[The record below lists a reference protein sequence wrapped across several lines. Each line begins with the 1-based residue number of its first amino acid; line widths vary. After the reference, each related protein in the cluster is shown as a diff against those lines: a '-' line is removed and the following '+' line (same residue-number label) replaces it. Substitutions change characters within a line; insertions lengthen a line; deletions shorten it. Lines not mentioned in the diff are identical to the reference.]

1 MIRCSKDAKSG
12 YFHENKQPIRGVQM
26 NALAREKR
34 GSVNSVPL
42 SDTREPTGEKH
53 RKSGFTELLVST
65 EIMLVFSH

>member
-1 MIRCSKDAKSG
+1 
-12 YFHENKQPIRGVQM
+12 M